1 MHIPWKNCPTAW
13 AGQYTSG
20 KEDGPSVVLEAVADE
35 RTWIWH
41 SFFGKLCRSM
51 ISTHTVLLLYKI
63 MCNIITY
70 WSLSINSLHVIVGS
84 PGSNNDI
91 NINDRSPL
99 WVHVAEGS
107 FPSVAYQMV
116 QGTESQL
123 YFAADNI
130 YPQFPIFMQSCG
142 DSSNPV
148 IHFFSKRLEA
158 VRKDV
163 ERAFGI
169 LQARFAFLKKPVL
182 LWSLERMETTVLC
195 CIILH
200 NMIIEEEMEYPG
212 DSDANLLSSSYIQWG
227 GSSAVES
234 EGSTLQ
240 KVPRQYSLDTFVA
253 NTRSAQSLN
262 KFISMRNNLINH
274 MYHYRHSIK
283 Q

>member
-1 MHIPWKNCPTAW
+1 M
-13 AGQYTSG
+13 
-20 KEDGPSVVLEAVADE
+20 
-35 RTWIWH
+35 
-41 SFFGKLCRSM
+41 
-51 ISTHTVLLLYKI
+51 
-63 MCNIITY
+63 
-70 WSLSINSLHVIVGS
+70 
-84 PGSNNDI
+84 
-91 NINDRSPL
+91 
-99 WVHVAEGS
+99 HVAEGS
-107 FPSVAYQMV
+107 FPSVPYQML

-169 LQARFAFLKKPVL
+169 LQARFAFLRKPVL
-182 LWSLERMETTVLC
+182 LWCLERMETSVLC

-200 NMIIEEEMEYPG
+200 NMIIEEEMEYPD
-212 DSDANLLSSSYIQWG
+212 DSDTNLFSSSYIQWG
-227 GSSAVES
+227 RSSAVETDAL
-234 EGSTLQ
+234 EALTLQ
-240 KVPRQYSLDTFVA
+240 NVPRQYSLDTYVE
-253 NTRSAQSLN
+253 NIKSAQSLN